1 MMKEENLK
9 EMKLFF
15 ILITVM
21 VFIRINQ
28 VLKLTTENYLLA
40 TNPSHLACF
49 ITLYF
54 QWERISSPIVE
65 VTLRMPSIIQANVS
79 SHSVLWGTGVK
90 HISLCWPL

>member
-1 MMKEENLK
+1 MKEENLK
-9 EMKLFF
+9 EMKLLF

-28 VLKLTTENYLLA
+28 VIKLTTEKYLLA

-65 VTLRMPSIIQANVS
+65 VTLRMPSMIQANVS

>member
-1 MMKEENLK
+1 
-9 EMKLFF
+9 
-15 ILITVM
+15 M

-28 VLKLTTENYLLA
+28 VFKLTTELNQVLKLTTEKYLLA